1 MPVWVFL
8 YQLTTSLFTCAGRSP
23 DHIVCCLSRDSY
35 GTGVFLQELM
45 SALSLQQ
52 QLPPPE
58 PSDQDFYSQFTNTNT
73 GNSTAQSGDV
83 GGNLRAVKKNLQ
95 GHNKKVPAFH
105 AYSKIQSRVKLPCVT
120 SQRSLIPSQV
130 SDHI

>member
-73 GNSTAQSGDV
+73 GNSAAQSGDV
-83 GGNLRAVKKNLQ
+83 EGNSRAVKKDLQ
-95 GHNKKVPAFH
+95 GHNKKVPAFF
-105 AYSKIQSRVKLPCVT
+105 Y
-120 SQRSLIPSQV
+120 
-130 SDHI
+130 

>member
-1 MPVWVFL
+1 MDSGDTDVCLCCCLSIRLSDLLSVNVGLFDQYFRVMGQQMISQSPRFFMPSCVLFSH
-8 YQLTTSLFTCAGRSP
+8 LTTTLFVCAGRSP

-73 GNSTAQSGDV
+73 GNSAAIH
-83 GGNLRAVKKNLQ
+83 L
-95 GHNKKVPAFH
+95 
-105 AYSKIQSRVKLPCVT
+105 
-120 SQRSLIPSQV
+120 
-130 SDHI
+130 

>member
-1 MPVWVFL
+1 MSPSYL
-8 YQLTTSLFTCAGRSP
+8 PSLSLFVSLVCVFAGRSA

-73 GNSTAQSGDV
+73 GNS
-83 GGNLRAVKKNLQ
+83 VKDTQ
-95 GHNKKVPAFH
+95 HTSVYMTRSFRGWVHEINK
-105 AYSKIQSRVKLPCVT
+105 I
-120 SQRSLIPSQV
+120 
-130 SDHI
+130 